1 MKRGRRR
8 EQRHHQ
14 RFPLKTTLRG
24 RTLPPLGIPPG
35 EGESAFSGQI
45 QNIGAG
51 GICFLSDRS
60 IPVASVVRCEIVVPK
75 TSAGIPTL
83 MQVRWADAASN
94 TIGLQF
100 LL

>member
-8 EQRHHQ
+8 EQRQHP
-14 RFPLKTTLRG
+14 RFQLRTALRG
-24 RTLPPLGIPPG
+24 RTLPPLGILQG
-35 EGESAFSGQI
+35 EGESAFGGRI

-51 GICFLSDRS
+51 GICLLSDRP
-60 IPVASVVRCEIVVPK
+60 IPVASVVRCEIVLPK

-83 MQVRWADAASN
+83 MQVRWVDAASN
-94 TIGLQF
+94 QIGLQF